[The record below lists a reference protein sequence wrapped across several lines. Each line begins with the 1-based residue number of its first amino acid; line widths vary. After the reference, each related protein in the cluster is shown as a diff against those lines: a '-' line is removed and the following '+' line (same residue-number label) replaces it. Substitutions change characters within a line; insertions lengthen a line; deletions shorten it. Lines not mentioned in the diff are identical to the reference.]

1 MTSDLSQMVGQAFY
15 GRFRSLR
22 PIQEQC
28 VTSVLGGH
36 DTLVVSPTGSGKTE
50 AVLAPLMDRYRTIMT
65 DAAGCTILYIVPT
78 RALANDLERRIT
90 PPIRNLGFEVGIR
103 HGERNDLNRV
113 KKPHVLITTPESLD
127 VMLTGRSAE
136 GALGSVKCVVLD
148 EVHLTYNS
156 QRGLQVSILIRRL
169 EQLVGCHIQVSGLS
183 ASIADPSDIWR
194 FFRPGQPVTTV
205 LDRDDKEIVPHILPL
220 DNAGSLKSL
229 FDTLGRRPRVK
240 VLVFTNSRRECESL
254 ATDLIHRTAFGD
266 RVYVHHSSLSRNVRL
281 DVEEKFGQPGRA
293 VCIATST
300 LELGIDIGDIDV
312 VVLYG
317 LPSGWES
324 FLQRIGRGNRRS
336 EKSNV
341 VCVAS
346 EGQGNVFLSIL
357 GFMALLALVRTG
369 RLEQEEPKLL
379 YGALAQQLLSLVL
392 AGKSSY
398 ERVADLTQVF
408 SALPY
413 VDRATI
419 ERILDHL
426 GEQRYLVRHG
436 FQNRYGAGTQ
446 LHLLEDLRLVWGNFP
461 SRSRDVLLMSPSA
474 EIGTI
479 PAFNLLRFNTGDV
492 IEFAGGHWQ
501 IRQINSDHIKVERT
515 SRQKTI
521 EMSYSGSKP
530 ALDPLTVEEVWRLLR
545 DGITATDELSQKSRL
560 SFFEAAEAIRP
571 YLSAGIPYS
580 TGGGFKYY
588 FTFAGQTINSAI
600 AGCLKL
606 STFEAGDVCLATSEP
621 IDFQSLPEMGDIEPY
636 AIASLNVPGDLTF
649 FQSLLPPELL
659 HRELAETWRK
669 TPVFQRLLARLR
681 ESPNVPIPWEIAKP
695 LQDSGW

>member
-1 MTSDLSQMVGQAFY
+1 MTSGLSQMVGQAFY

-28 VTSVLGGH
+28 VTAVLRGD

-50 AVLAPLMDRYRTIMT
+50 AVLAPLIDRHRTIMT
-65 DAAGCTILYIVPT
+65 GAAGCTILYIVPT

-90 PPIRNLGFEVGIR
+90 PPLRNLGFEVGIR
-103 HGERNDLNRV
+103 HGERNDLNRA

-127 VMLTGRSAE
+127 VMLSGRTADA
-136 GALGSVKCVVLD
+136 ALGSVKCVVLD

-156 QRGLQVSILIRRL
+156 QRGLQVSILLRRL
-169 EQLVGCHIQVSGLS
+169 EQLVGRHIQVAGLS
-183 ASIADPSDIWR
+183 ASIADPSDIWS
-194 FFRPGQPVTTV
+194 FFRPGEPVTTI
-205 LDRDDKEIVPHILPL
+205 LDRENREIDPYILPL
-220 DNAGSLKSL
+220 DNSGTPRTLFETLAG
-229 FDTLGRRPRVK
+229 RPTVK

-254 ATDLIHRTAFGD
+254 ATDLIHSTAFGD

-341 VCVAS
+341 VCIAT
-346 EGQGNVFLSIL
+346 EGQGNVFLSTL
-357 GFMALLALVRTG
+357 GFKALLSLVRTG

-398 ERVADLTQVF
+398 QRVADLTQVF

-426 GEQRYLVRHG
+426 GGQRYLVRHG

-461 SRSRDVLLMSPSA
+461 SRSHDVPLMSPSA

-479 PAFNLLRFNTGDV
+479 PALNLLRFNTDDV
-492 IEFAGGHWQ
+492 IDFAGRHWQ
-501 IRQINSDHIKVERT
+501 IRQINSNQIKVEPTTR
-515 SRQKTI
+515 RKTVEI
-521 EMSYSGSKP
+521 SYSGSKL
-530 ALDPLTVEEVWRLLR
+530 ALDTLTVEEMWRLLR
-545 DGITATDELSQKSRL
+545 EGITTTDDLSQKSRH
-560 SFFEAAEAIRP
+560 SFFEASEAIRP
-571 YLSAGIPYS
+571 YLSAGIPYA
-580 TGGGFKYY
+580 TGGGVKYY

-600 AGCLKL
+600 AGCLRL
-606 STFEAGDVCLATSEP
+606 STFEAGDISLATSEP
-621 IDFQSLPEMGDIEPY
+621 IDFQSLPEMRDIEPY
-636 AIASLNVPGDLTF
+636 AVASLDVPGDLTL

-659 HRELAETWRK
+659 RRELAETWRK
-669 TPVFQRLLARLR
+669 TPVFQRSLARLR
-681 ESPNVPIPWEIAKP
+681 ESPNVLTPWEIAKP